1 MEEKSYRR
9 CTNLA
14 TTFIQLG
21 KMTRSQD
28 QEADSTCLT
37 RSAKDPQ
44 GHSGENGNGAKLVG
58 ENVKISD
65 AADFIDF

>member
-1 MEEKSYRR
+1 
-9 CTNLA
+9 
-14 TTFIQLG
+14 
-21 KMTRSQD
+21 MTRS

-65 AADFIDF
+65 AADFNSFLKYVLVFNNENSHEQA